1 VSSEEAY
8 ALYYDLLYSHRDV
21 AREVDFLERV
31 FSQCSQV
38 SVRRVLDMGCGTG
51 IHSIELARRGYEVL
65 GVDLS
70 QKMIEVAREKSR
82 AAGVTGVY
90 FLQADATRLEFE
102 EEFDAAIAMYGVISY
117 FTRDEN
123 LLEFLRSLRRAL
135 KKGGVFVFD
144 TWNLTGVLSK
154 RVFYETPSTS
164 IRKSGSMLA
173 IKEEVWRVDVLDQV
187 AHAEIKWSIVDLV
200 RGSVDFFDHR
210 LDLRIF
216 TVRELVHV
224 LRETGFALCAAYEDY
239 EMRPLTEGSSELVIV
254 ARAV

>member
-1 VSSEEAY
+1 MSSEEAY

-38 SVRRVLDMGCGTG
+38 SVRRVLDVGCGTG

-82 AAGVTGVY
+82 AAEVTGVY

-135 KKGGVFVFD
+135 KRAPTSRPLGRPSPRPPALGCGGC
-144 TWNLTGVLSK
+144 
-154 RVFYETPSTS
+154 
-164 IRKSGSMLA
+164 SGC
-173 IKEEVWRVDVLDQV
+173 
-187 AHAEIKWSIVDLV
+187 H
-200 RGSVDFFDHR
+200 G
-210 LDLRIF
+210 LRRCA
-216 TVRELVHV
+216 T
-224 LRETGFALCAAYEDY
+224 ACAAA
-239 EMRPLTEGSSELVIV
+239 RGLTASSAPRAGSAS
-254 ARAV
+254 ASGHGP

>member
-38 SVRRVLDMGCGTG
+38 SVRRVLDVGCGTG

-102 EEFDAAIAMYGVISY
+102 EEFDAVIAMYGVISY
-117 FTRDEN
+117 FTCDEN

-144 TWNLTGVLSK
+144 TWNLTGVLYK

-173 IKEEVWRVDVLDQV
+173 IKEEVWRVDALDQV
-187 AHAEIKWSIVDLV
+187 AHAEIKVVHRGPREGLRGLLRPQARPQDIHCKGAGARAQGNRLCAVRSV
-200 RGSVDFFDHR
+200 RGLRDAPPHR
-210 LDLRIF
+210 
-216 TVRELVHV
+216 
-224 LRETGFALCAAYEDY
+224 G
-239 EMRPLTEGSSELVIV
+239 
-254 ARAV
+254 

>member
-1 VSSEEAY
+1 MSSEEAY

-38 SVRRVLDMGCGTG
+38 SVRRVLDVGCGTG

-173 IKEEVWRVDVLDQV
+173 IKRAPPHPARWGAPHRAPLRWAAGGARGVMGSAAVPPLARRVAVSQPLRPRAPVPAGEVSSSRRVPPP
-187 AHAEIKWSIVDLV
+187 
-200 RGSVDFFDHR
+200 GN
-210 LDLRIF
+210 
-216 TVRELVHV
+216 
-224 LRETGFALCAAYEDY
+224 G
-239 EMRPLTEGSSELVIV
+239 GG
-254 ARAV
+254 